1 MGILKIRLKTLSGSV
16 MYPLVDARLHFVLFG
31 ASACV
36 GASVCALDTFV
47 TLTAIIFIEPILISR
62 FNNLDLIWKEL

>member
-1 MGILKIRLKTLSGSV
+1 MGILKIRLKTLSG
-16 MYPLVDARLHFVLFG
+16 LVVYALGDMMLYSALF
-31 ASACV
+31 

-47 TLTAIIFIEPILISR
+47 TLTAIIFIELIAISS